1 MCFYLS
7 LANISA
13 CFFLCFIYSH
23 SIIPRLSSNSAL
35 ESASLY
41 DVIEEW
47 TIMQNQYK
55 ESCWLKDA
63 QQVQASLA
71 EREPLP
77 YAFNEAA
84 QSRTRVTPTPT
95 QSYLGN

>member
-1 MCFYLS
+1 
-7 LANISA
+7 
-13 CFFLCFIYSH
+13 
-23 SIIPRLSSNSAL
+23 
-35 ESASLY
+35 
-41 DVIEEW
+41 
-47 TIMQNQYK
+47 MQNQYK
-55 ESCWLKDA
+55 ESHPLKDA